1 MRKKQIIILGVVL
14 GLSLLGLIFTQARY
28 FQTAF
33 QLKKA
38 HFDYLVNKSIDQV
51 TTYLEEK
58 DKQQMAEEKKNEI
71 HHLGKNGVVH
81 EMPRALDLRPG
92 LNVKNDMNI
101 VIDYSRFPIGYDE
114 RIENVWELF
123 GQKGNRNLQN
133 SIQKSRQEIKN
144 SLGKEYDLVVK
155 KIPEMPE
162 KSIEE
167 RLDGSDLKEIIGERL
182 RNNGVKI
189 PFEYAVKEKGE
200 FILMSQNF
208 FNQHSDYTYNR
219 KMSFGQQQ
227 EPATLFLI
235 FPDQSHDLLSSVVLL
250 LPSLIITILLV
261 LCFGF
266 CIVVIVKQKKLSA
279 IKNDFINNMTH
290 EFKTPIAT
298 ISLAA

>member
-92 LNVKNDMNI
+92 LNVKNDMNS

-114 RIENVWELF
+114 RIETVW
-123 GQKGNRNLQN
+123 
-133 SIQKSRQEIKN
+133 
-144 SLGKEYDLVVK
+144 
-155 KIPEMPE
+155 
-162 KSIEE
+162 
-167 RLDGSDLKEIIGERL
+167 
-182 RNNGVKI
+182 
-189 PFEYAVKEKGE
+189 
-200 FILMSQNF
+200 
-208 FNQHSDYTYNR
+208 
-219 KMSFGQQQ
+219 
-227 EPATLFLI
+227 
-235 FPDQSHDLLSSVVLL
+235 
-250 LPSLIITILLV
+250 
-261 LCFGF
+261 
-266 CIVVIVKQKKLSA
+266 
-279 IKNDFINNMTH
+279 
-290 EFKTPIAT
+290 
-298 ISLAA
+298 

>member
-101 VIDYSRFPIGYDE
+101 VQP
-114 RIENVWELF
+114 L
-123 GQKGNRNLQN
+123 
-133 SIQKSRQEIKN
+133 
-144 SLGKEYDLVVK
+144 
-155 KIPEMPE
+155 PH
-162 KSIEE
+162 
-167 RLDGSDLKEIIGERL
+167 RL
-182 RNNGVKI
+182 RRKDRECMGTVRTERQSESPEFYPEI
-189 PFEYAVKEKGE
+189 PPG
-200 FILMSQNF
+200 
-208 FNQHSDYTYNR
+208 NQ
-219 KMSFGQQQ
+219 K
-227 EPATLFLI
+227 
-235 FPDQSHDLLSSVVLL
+235 QSGKR
-250 LPSLIITILLV
+250 I
-261 LCFGF
+261 
-266 CIVVIVKQKKLSA
+266 
-279 IKNDFINNMTH
+279 
-290 EFKTPIAT
+290 
-298 ISLAA
+298 

>member
-101 VIDYSRFPIGYDE
+101 RRKDRECMGTVRTE
-114 RIENVWELF
+114 RQSESPEFYPEIPPGN
-123 GQKGNRNLQN
+123 QKQ
-133 SIQKSRQEIKN
+133 S
-144 SLGKEYDLVVK
+144 GKR
-155 KIPEMPE
+155 I
-162 KSIEE
+162 
-167 RLDGSDLKEIIGERL
+167 
-182 RNNGVKI
+182 
-189 PFEYAVKEKGE
+189 
-200 FILMSQNF
+200 
-208 FNQHSDYTYNR
+208 
-219 KMSFGQQQ
+219 
-227 EPATLFLI
+227 
-235 FPDQSHDLLSSVVLL
+235 
-250 LPSLIITILLV
+250 
-261 LCFGF
+261 
-266 CIVVIVKQKKLSA
+266 
-279 IKNDFINNMTH
+279 
-290 EFKTPIAT
+290 
-298 ISLAA
+298 

>member
-155 KIPEMPE
+155 QIPEMPE
-162 KSIEE
+162 
-167 RLDGSDLKEIIGERL
+167 RRTIGWQR
-182 RNNGVKI
+182 
-189 PFEYAVKEKGE
+189 
-200 FILMSQNF
+200 SQR
-208 FNQHSDYTYNR
+208 DYR
-219 KMSFGQQQ
+219 
-227 EPATLFLI
+227 
-235 FPDQSHDLLSSVVLL
+235 
-250 LPSLIITILLV
+250 
-261 LCFGF
+261 
-266 CIVVIVKQKKLSA
+266 
-279 IKNDFINNMTH
+279 
-290 EFKTPIAT
+290 
-298 ISLAA
+298 

>member
-167 RLDGSDLKEIIGERL
+167 RLDGSDLSGAEQPCL
-182 RNNGVKI
+182 
-189 PFEYAVKEKGE
+189 
-200 FILMSQNF
+200 
-208 FNQHSDYTYNR
+208 
-219 KMSFGQQQ
+219 
-227 EPATLFLI
+227 
-235 FPDQSHDLLSSVVLL
+235 
-250 LPSLIITILLV
+250 
-261 LCFGF
+261 
-266 CIVVIVKQKKLSA
+266 
-279 IKNDFINNMTH
+279 
-290 EFKTPIAT
+290 
-298 ISLAA
+298 

>member
-1 MRKKQIIILGVVL
+1 
-14 GLSLLGLIFTQARY
+14 
-28 FQTAF
+28 
-33 QLKKA
+33 
-38 HFDYLVNKSIDQV
+38 
-51 TTYLEEK
+51 
-58 DKQQMAEEKKNEI
+58 
-71 HHLGKNGVVH
+71 
-81 EMPRALDLRPG
+81 
-92 LNVKNDMNI
+92 MNI

-227 EPATLFLI
+227 EPATLFLF
-235 FPDQSHDLLSSVVLL
+235 FPISHMICCLLSSCYCPV
-250 LPSLIITILLV
+250 
-261 LCFGF
+261 
-266 CIVVIVKQKKLSA
+266 
-279 IKNDFINNMTH
+279 
-290 EFKTPIAT
+290 
-298 ISLAA
+298 